1 MVAFLQQAPPSESVV
16 DLFDRYGVVRDDL
29 PVFLSQI
36 TRQISESVDPV
47 PVIRRFPLA
56 PFNHEVKEILRTP
69 AVPGGSHKHCSFER
83 YQPVPAFTSQKWS
96 NDSLRD
102 LDGLAAADYLSDV
115 VVMTPGVRQRLKV
128 SQAIQRNVLYQMSP
142 QIYEQLSSSIYF
154 STSFVLILI
163 IVGFFGISLCFLG
176 IFDIV
181 ILMIHGPRDLVFA
194 TISRGEEAQVS
205 LSAQIF
211 NGRAPAQERY
221 GGGFGKSKWNKI
233 ESSSSSLVVNGWG
246 GLLVVHHTA
255 HGFPDDTVFI
265 RLLAASAQYPKSEAI
280 VHEKNGLEKTYPE
293 LLSDIVHTRDL
304 LREQLSGFD
313 QQGLLR
319 DHRVYIAVVSC
330 SVYEFIIAFFAV
342 RAIGGISVI
351 LPSGIRPAEANLMLK
366 VRPACILAGNGSL
379 DTAAAICSIIK
390 NENESH
396 HIFPVLISSRAKPLG
411 EAIQLKINYAL
422 RIDSKRPG
430 AVLFTSGT
438 SGPPKGVVLPR
449 ASFHFGRNL
458 AEPGSATL
466 GYKGVHWWTGCRKA
480 LEPVLSGKKLYH
492 IGETASAREILE
504 ALGTYHITTVGF
516 IPAVL
521 HDMKEYILANPPVES
536 WSSCFKGLSA
546 MYCGGATLEQSKFQF
561 WTELTGLPFY
571 IVYGAN
577 ELGGRAIG
585 GMSDKELKAHA
596 SHRKGSIG
604 RAVSDTVIKLSEGDH
619 GEILAKSPRMLL
631 GYFGDDELT
640 EAAFDD
646 EGYYKT
652 GDLAELKD
660 GQYWFRGRASS
671 DYIRFRQLRISI
683 LAVESSLL
691 KLPYISEACVLA
703 IPHREA
709 RQLCGAA
716 VRFQKGSFAE
726 PGAPTVLARIR
737 ADLAVSLAP
746 FMLPTVLAVLGEG
759 QQLPRTH
766 SGKVMKRDVLRD
778 CFGVAE
784 WFSAE
789 TMASGVEF
797 WGSDLP
803 HVDEAGAKLWD
814 RGGMQA
820 SS

>member
-1 MVAFLQQAPPSESVV
+1 
-16 DLFDRYGVVRDDL
+16 
-29 PVFLSQI
+29 
-36 TRQISESVDPV
+36 
-47 PVIRRFPLA
+47 
-56 PFNHEVKEILRTP
+56 
-69 AVPGGSHKHCSFER
+69 
-83 YQPVPAFTSQKWS
+83 
-96 NDSLRD
+96 
-102 LDGLAAADYLSDV
+102 
-115 VVMTPGVRQRLKV
+115 
-128 SQAIQRNVLYQMSP
+128 
-142 QIYEQLSSSIYF
+142 
-154 STSFVLILI
+154 
-163 IVGFFGISLCFLG
+163 
-176 IFDIV
+176 
-181 ILMIHGPRDLVFA
+181 
-194 TISRGEEAQVS
+194 
-205 LSAQIF
+205 
-211 NGRAPAQERY
+211 
-221 GGGFGKSKWNKI
+221 
-233 ESSSSSLVVNGWG
+233 
-246 GLLVVHHTA
+246 
-255 HGFPDDTVFI
+255 
-265 RLLAASAQYPKSEAI
+265 
-280 VHEKNGLEKTYPE
+280 
-293 LLSDIVHTRDL
+293 
-304 LREQLSGFD
+304 
-313 QQGLLR
+313 
-319 DHRVYIAVVSC
+319 
-330 SVYEFIIAFFAV
+330 
-342 RAIGGISVI
+342 
-351 LPSGIRPAEANLMLK
+351 
-366 VRPACILAGNGSL
+366 
-379 DTAAAICSIIK
+379 
-390 NENESH
+390 
-396 HIFPVLISSRAKPLG
+396 
-411 EAIQLKINYAL
+411 
-422 RIDSKRPG
+422 
-430 AVLFTSGT
+430 
-438 SGPPKGVVLPR
+438 
-449 ASFHFGRNL
+449 
-458 AEPGSATL
+458 
-466 GYKGVHWWTGCRKA
+466 
-480 LEPVLSGKKLYH
+480 
-492 IGETASAREILE
+492 
-504 ALGTYHITTVGF
+504 
-516 IPAVL
+516 
-521 HDMKEYILANPPVES
+521 
-536 WSSCFKGLSA
+536 

-596 SHRKGSIG
+596 SHHKGSIG

-631 GYFGDDELT
+631 GHFGDDELT

-716 VRFQKGSFAE
+716 VRFQKGCFAE
-726 PGAPTVLARIR
+726 PGALTVLARIR
-737 ADLAVSLAP
+737 ADLAGSLAP

>member
-1 MVAFLQQAPPSESVV
+1 M
-16 DLFDRYGVVRDDL
+16 
-29 PVFLSQI
+29 
-36 TRQISESVDPV
+36 
-47 PVIRRFPLA
+47 
-56 PFNHEVKEILRTP
+56 
-69 AVPGGSHKHCSFER
+69 
-83 YQPVPAFTSQKWS
+83 
-96 NDSLRD
+96 
-102 LDGLAAADYLSDV
+102 AA
-115 VVMTPGVRQRLKV
+115 
-128 SQAIQRNVLYQMSP
+128 N
-142 QIYEQLSSSIYF
+142 
-154 STSFVLILI
+154 
-163 IVGFFGISLCFLG
+163 
-176 IFDIV
+176 
-181 ILMIHGPRDLVFA
+181 
-194 TISRGEEAQVS
+194 
-205 LSAQIF
+205 
-211 NGRAPAQERY
+211 
-221 GGGFGKSKWNKI
+221 
-233 ESSSSSLVVNGWG
+233 
-246 GLLVVHHTA
+246 TA
-255 HGFPDDTVFI
+255 HWFPDDPVFI
-265 RLLAASAQYPKSEAI
+265 RLLAASARYPESEAI
-280 VHEKNGLEKTYPE
+280 VHEKDGREKTYPE

-313 QQGLLR
+313 QQGILR
-319 DHRVYIAVVSC
+319 DHQVYIAVVSC

-351 LPSGIRPAEANLMLK
+351 LPSGIRPDEASLMLK
-366 VRPACILAGNGSL
+366 VRPACILAGSGSS

-390 NENESH
+390 NENKSH
-396 HIFPVLISSRAKPLG
+396 DLFLIKISSGARPLG

-422 RIDSKRPG
+422 KIDSKRPG

-449 ASFHFGRNL
+449 ASFHFGGNP

-480 LEPVLSGKKLYH
+480 LEPMLSGKKLYH
-492 IGETASAREILE
+492 IGETASAQEILE
-504 ALGTYHITTVGF
+504 ALRTYHVTTVGF
-516 IPAVL
+516 VPGVL

-546 MYCGGATLEQSKFQF
+546 IYCGGATFEQSKFQF
-561 WTELTGLPFY
+561 WIELTGLPFY

-585 GMSDKELKAHA
+585 GVSDKEGL
-596 SHRKGSIG
+596 IG
-604 RAVSDTVIKLSEGDH
+604 RAVSDTIVKLSEEDH

-640 EAAFDD
+640 KAAFDN

-652 GDLAELKD
+652 GDLAELRD

-683 LAVESSLL
+683 LAVESSLM

-703 IPHREA
+703 VPHREA
-709 RQLCGAA
+709 RQLCGAV
-716 VRFQKGSFAE
+716 VRFQKGSFTE
-726 PGAPTVLARIR
+726 PGALTALARIR
-737 ADLAVSLAP
+737 ADLAGSLAP
-746 FMLPTVLAVLGEG
+746 FMLPTVLTVLREG

-766 SGKVMKRDVLRD
+766 SDKIMKRNVLRD
-778 CFGVAE
+778 CLGVTE

-789 TMASGVEF
+789 TMAPGVEF

-803 HVDEAGAKLWD
+803 QVDEAGAKLWD